1 MVRRVVAFAD
11 FGELNL
17 WQQRA
22 MMPLLLL
29 TLFLLPQLLWAG
41 AGPARPA
48 PARAVP
54 PPGPRAGLQ
63 LEIRNQQPGTSNQE
77 PAPASPQPAT
87 NNQKPETPLPAPGPL
102 TPASRRAYAEVLKL
116 RLEAGRALLRPELAA
131 APHGPAALLVA
142 NCADFIELSV
152 SQDESRYEALT
163 NSQDARLEA
172 LDDAPASALRD
183 YARAEI
189 TLQLGLCQLLFKH
202 LVLSGYHLR
211 SGYHQMQD
219 VVNRYPN
226 FLPARKTLGLVEF
239 AVGAMPEGY
248 HWLLRLLG
256 LTPNIETGLRNLTL
270 AASQPHDFQLES
282 QLYLALIREGYY
294 KQPAEALRLTEH
306 LTAEQPDNLLF
317 AYLRLSAEKRQHHAE
332 TALAAF
338 RARPTGAGYLPTP
351 YLHHLAADLLLY
363 RGDYAASERENRAF
377 LSDFR
382 GVHYRK
388 DAAFKLYLAAWL
400 GGQPAAAVAR
410 YRALINQPGPADTE
424 EDAYAQ
430 HYYYEAVALNPV
442 LTRARLQADGG
453 YYRESLGT
461 LRGFRPGSA
470 PLWRDRIEAPY
481 RRARA
486 YQGLGQLDSAWFYFE
501 ATQTEAGPK
510 APYYYAPQAALQ
522 QGYMAQGAGNK
533 PVARRYFL
541 KALAY
546 PWHEYKNSTDAKAKL
561 ALRQLK

>member
-1 MVRRVVAFAD
+1 MVSGAVALAD
-11 FGELNL
+11 FGS
-17 WQQRA
+17 WRRGQYRGRRA
-22 MMPLLLL
+22 TRPFAPTLLLL
-29 TLFLLPQLLWAG
+29 LMLWQLQPLWAG
-41 AGPARPA
+41 PLRLGRANAVSRRLAPSGPCPKASDQQA
-48 PARAVP
+48 AT
-54 PPGPRAGLQ
+54 GNQQ
-63 LEIRNQQPGTSNQE
+63 LE
-77 PAPASPQPAT
+77 AT
-87 NNQKPETPLPAPGPL
+87 RQKPEALPPPAGPL
-102 TPASRRAYAEVLKL
+102 TPTSRRAYAEVLKL
-116 RLEAGRALLRPELAA
+116 RLEAGRTLLRTELAL
-131 APHGPAALLVA
+131 APHAPAPLLVA
-142 NCADFIELSV
+142 NCADFMELSV
-152 SQDESRYEALT
+152 GQDERRYEALAG
-163 NSQDARLEA
+163 SQEAHLDA
-172 LDDAPASALRD
+172 LDAAPASALRD

-189 TLQLGLCQLLFKH
+189 TLQLGLSQLLFKH
-202 LVLSGYHLR
+202 VVMGGYHLR
-211 SGYHQMQD
+211 NGYHQMQD
-219 VVNRYPN
+219 VVTRYPN
-226 FLPARKTLGLVEF
+226 FLPARKTLGLMEF

-256 LTPNIETGLRNLTL
+256 LSPNIETGLRNLTL
-270 AASQPHDFQLES
+270 AATQPHDFQLES
-282 QLYLALIREGYY
+282 QLYLALIRESYY
-294 KQPAEALRLTEH
+294 KQPAEALRLTGQ

-338 RARPTGAGYLPTP
+338 RARPTGAAYLPTP

-363 RGDYAASERENRAF
+363 RGDFAAAERENLTF
-377 LSDFR
+377 LHEFR

-400 GGQPAAAVAR
+400 GGQPAAAAAR

-453 YYRESLGT
+453 YYHESLAT
-461 LRGFRPGSA
+461 LRAFRYGSA

-486 YQGLGQLDSAWFYFE
+486 FQGLGRLDSAWFYFE
-501 ATQTEAGPK
+501 ATLTEAGPK

-522 QGYMAQGAGNK
+522 QGYMAQSVGNK
-533 PVARRYFL
+533 PVARKYFL

-561 ALRQLK
+561 ALRQLN